1 MNNLDIRGI
10 SKIIN
15 ESLFYIL
22 VKFSSLVNINLKE
35 KIEVNYIAVKYVMI

>member
-10 SKIIN
+10 SKTKN

-22 VKFSSLVNINLKE
+22 VKLPSLVNINLKE
-35 KIEVNYIAVKYVMI
+35 KMQVNYIAVKYVMI